1 MNQPI
6 SAKEL
11 SVIRGVSIVFLVLA
25 LVFGLLGLGILMG
38 LIWVPVS
45 SGIYTIAA
53 FALAAVM
60 GVAGK
65 TVSHVPELLLD

>member
-25 LVFGLLGLGILMG
+25 LVFALLG
-38 LIWVPVS
+38 WAS
-45 SGIYTIAA
+45 
-53 FALAAVM
+53 
-60 GVAGK
+60 
-65 TVSHVPELLLD
+65 